1 MVKQLES
8 SKLAQ
13 YFHYDENTL
22 CLGCHHHTPAGDKP
36 PRCGI
41 CHGKP
46 FNENNLFKPGLMA
59 SFHQQCLGC
68 HQKMG
73 IEKYI
78 SCTSCHKE
86 RKKES

>member
-1 MVKQLES
+1 MVKKLEN

-22 CLGCHHHTPAGDKP
+22 CLGCHHNTPAGDKP

-41 CHGKP
+41 CHDKP
-46 FNENNLFKPGLMA
+46 FNENNLLRPGIMG
-59 SFHQQCLGC
+59 SFHQQCIGC

-73 IEKYI
+73 IEKYTG
-78 SCTSCHKE
+78 CTSCHKE